1 MGRGSEEFTVKY
13 DPRDLSVVYVRVEE
27 GYLEARPADRTR
39 PSIALW
45 EHRAALRVLREAG
58 RGAVDEELI
67 FSTILAQRALVDEA
81 SRTTKAMRRE
91 AARRPKSSPAK
102 SIEVSRDAEPP
113 AADTPLVLPYFEV
126 EEWDD

>member
-1 MGRGSEEFTVKY
+1 EKLTVKY
-13 DPRDLSVVYVRVEE
+13 DPRDLSVVFVRVGE

-45 EHRAALRVLREAG
+45 EQRAALRALREAG
-58 RGAVDEELI
+58 RRAVDEELI

-81 SRTTKAMRRE
+81 VRTTKAMRRD
-91 AARRPKSSPAK
+91 AARRPRLSLKT
-102 SIEVSRDAEPP
+102 IEVPQAAEPR
-113 AADTPLVLPYFEV
+113 AADPPLILPYFEV